1 MRTASSAWKRWS
13 AIIRAIAASV
23 KKVRRA
29 RGLGPL
35 WKNAGESC
43 AIKV

>member
-1 MRTASSAWKRWS
+1 MRAM
-13 AIIRAIAASV
+13 AASV

-35 WKNAGESC
+35 WKNAGDSLE
-43 AIKV
+43 ITP